1 MPPLVLSDEEVQ
13 QLQGIASS
21 RSLPHSIVQRAQIVL
36 ACGAGETNTAIA
48 KRMGLTGVTV
58 GKWRKRYR
66 ELGLEGL
73 HDELRPGRHR
83 TYEDDAVAE
92 VINRALQTKPTDG
105 STQWSAR
112 SLAAATGISK
122 TTVHRWLQTFSVQPH
137 RQKHFKLS
145 TDPFFVEKVR
155 DIVGLY
161 LNPPDKAMVLCV
173 DEKTQI
179 QALDRT
185 QPLLP
190 MGLGYVEGVTHDYI
204 RHGTT
209 TLFAALDVATGEV
222 ITQCKPRHRHQ
233 EFLGFLRQIE
243 KSVPEQLD
251 IHLIVDNYCTHKHS
265 KVRAWLA
272 QRPRFHVHYTP
283 TYASWLNQ
291 VERWF
296 GIITQRAI
304 RRGSFSSVKELIT
317 KIELFVVA
325 YNKTKAPF
333 NWTATADSILE
344 KLQRLCSQISGTAH
358 SPRNKEKRIDKDQSN
373 EGSEHKQPTKR
384 IQDDSWDLRMDKQC
398 HQPQ

>member
-1 MPPLVLSDEEVQ
+1 MSVGRPMAPLERSADQ
-13 QLQGIASS
+13 ISQLQSLAGS
-21 RSLPHSIVQRAQIVL
+21 RTLPHSMMQRPQIVL
-36 ACGAGETNTAIA
+36 ACGAGETNTAVA
-48 KRMGLTGVTV
+48 KRFCVRGSTV
-58 GKWRKRYR
+58 GKWRQRYLD
-66 ELGLEGL
+66 LGIQGL
-73 HDELRPGRHR
+73 HDELRPGRPR
-83 TYEDDAVAE
+83 TYEDDKVAE
-92 VINRALQTKPTDG
+92 VINRALQSKPTDG
-105 STQWSAR
+105 STHWSAR

-122 TTVHRWLQTFSVQPH
+122 TTVHRWLQTFSLQPH

-204 RHGTT
+204 RYGTT

-243 KSVPEQLD
+243 ASAPKGLD
-251 IHLIVDNYCTHKHS
+251 IHLVVDNYCTHKHA

-304 RRGSFSSVKELIT
+304 RRGSFSSVKELIA
-317 KIELFVVA
+317 KIEQFVAA
-325 YNKTKAPF
+325 YNKSKAPF

-358 SPRNKEKRIDKDQSN
+358 
-373 EGSEHKQPTKR
+373 
-384 IQDDSWDLRMDKQC
+384 
-398 HQPQ
+398 